1 MPEELSQE
9 WLNWIFEN
17 LRIGRDKDELLETL
31 LKEGFNPIQC
41 KIALGL
47 ELGKDDL
54 EKDQAGLNQD
64 YSYSQNPNISK
75 DRMMDVDAE
84 IYTIKDFLSHKECS
98 LLIEKIKNK
107 LRPSTIASSGV
118 YDKTY
123 RTSST
128 CDLGNIQDSFLK
140 AIDEKICNFI
150 GIDPSYG
157 ETLQGQHYLETQEF
171 KEHTDYFE
179 GSQLIDHDKGMG
191 QRTYTFMIY
200 LNEVKEG
207 GETEFKKLNQ
217 SFAPMKGKA
226 LIWNNLDDNGRT
238 NANTIHQAHPII
250 RGEKTIITK
259 WFREKNNKKFNLKSI
274 PTYTTKGFKKTRL
287 ETDLYSNLLNFYR
300 EHKDE
305 FIDEFVAGDFIK
317 SELKGSP
324 STLFDLSTELRS
336 SIHESLQEPLEN
348 WSQIQLEPTFV
359 YGIREY
365 KEGAIL
371 VPHRDRDETHIV
383 SAIIN
388 IDKEVN
394 EDWPLV
400 IEDHNQ
406 KKHEVFLD
414 PGEVLF
420 YESAKLLH
428 GRPYP
433 LKGKSYANIFCH
445 YKPLNLKSQT

>member
-1 MPEELSQE
+1 MT
-9 WLNWIFEN
+9 
-17 LRIGRDKDELLETL
+17 LRIRIASRKSNLAIRQVEI
-31 LKEGFNPIQC
+31 LKEHLSKDIDINIIEVVTSGDKILDKSLADIGGKGLFIKELENTILKDKADVAVHSMKDMETELAANT
-41 KIALGL
+41 KIAGVLPRGSRSDVLLGEYSSL
-47 ELGKDDL
+47 DNLPDGAVIGTSSVRRGAFAKSYRPDL
-54 EKDQAGLNQD
+54 QIKLLRGNVGTRIDKLNNGVFDAIILAKAGLD
-64 YSYSQNPNISK
+64 RLNIDIGHIIPK
-75 DRMMDVDAE
+75 E
-84 IYTIKDFLSHKECS
+84 II
-98 LLIEKIKNK
+98 
-107 LRPSTIASSGV
+107 PPASTQGIIAV
-118 YDKTY
+118 Q
-123 RTSST
+123 ST
-128 CDLGNIQDSFLK
+128 
-140 AIDEKICNFI
+140 
-150 GIDPSYG
+150 
-157 ETLQGQHYLETQEF
+157 T
-171 KEHTDYFE
+171 
-179 GSQLIDHDKGMG
+179 
-191 QRTYTFMIY
+191 
-200 LNEVKEG
+200 
-207 GETEFKKLNQ
+207 
-217 SFAPMKGKA
+217 
-226 LIWNNLDDNGRT
+226 
-238 NANTIHQAHPII
+238 
-250 RGEKTIITK
+250 
-259 WFREKNNKKFNLKSI
+259 NKK
-274 PTYTTKGFKKTRL
+274 TKL

-317 SELKGSP
+317 SEIKGSP

-388 IDKEVN
+388 IDKEVS

-433 LKGKSYANIFCH
+433 LKGKSYSNIFCH